1 MLEIPEAAVVAAQVS
16 EAVVGNRVT
25 RVVAA
30 HSPHRFAFF
39 SGDPEAYDGALR
51 GREVTQ
57 AAAVAGWVEITLGG
71 MSLLVNDGVNLRFHP
86 PAARRPT
93 KHQLLLEFADGAA
106 LTASV
111 QMYGGL
117 LCHPSGTCD
126 NAYYLV
132 ARQRPSPLTDAF
144 DLDWFTA
151 LLAPPQVRKL
161 SLKAALATEQ
171 RIPGFGNG
179 VLQDVLW
186 RAGLNPRRRVAD
198 VEDHDVAR
206 LHETIRAGLAEM
218 VALGGRDTE
227 KDLFGRPGG
236 YRTVMCARRLA
247 EPCPVCGS
255 AKVKETYLGGSV
267 YYCPGCQSL

>member
-16 EAVVGNRVT
+16 QAVVGNRVA

-30 HSPHRFAFF
+30 QSPHRFAFF

-51 GREVTQ
+51 DEVVKQ
-57 AAAVAGWVEITLGG
+57 AAAVAGWVEIAVGG
-71 MSLLVNDGVNLRFHP
+71 LSLLFNDGVNLRFHP
-86 PAARRPT
+86 PTARPPA

-106 LTASV
+106 LTATV

-117 LCHPSGTCD
+117 LCHPTGTCD
-126 NAYYLV
+126 NAYYLL
-132 ARQRPSPLTDAF
+132 AKQRPSPLTDAF

-151 LLAPPQVRKL
+151 LLAPAHVRGL

-186 RAGLNPRRRVAD
+186 RAGLNPRRHVAE
-198 VEDHDVAR
+198 VGDHDVAR
-206 LHETIRAGLAEM
+206 LHVTIRTVLAEM

-247 EPCPVCGS
+247 EPCPACGS

-267 YYCPGCQSL
+267 YYCPGCQPV